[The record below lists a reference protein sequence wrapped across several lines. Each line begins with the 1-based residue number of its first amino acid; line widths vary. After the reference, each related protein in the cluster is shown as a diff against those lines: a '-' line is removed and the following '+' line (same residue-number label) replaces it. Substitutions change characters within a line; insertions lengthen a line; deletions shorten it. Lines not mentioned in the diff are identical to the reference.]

1 MRMLEQP
8 KWFEINIS
16 TIRQT
21 CERFIP
27 RTVTSFTFWI
37 FLGGLETPQMALGAQ
52 KTILCFSM
60 IYDDLIILRY
70 SILVVGTW
78 IYDDLVT
85 FIDDL

>member
-1 MRMLEQP
+1 M
-8 KWFEINIS
+8 
-16 TIRQT
+16 
-21 CERFIP
+21 
-27 RTVTSFTFWI
+27 
-37 FLGGLETPQMALGAQ
+37 GGLETPQMALGAQ

>member
-1 MRMLEQP
+1 MKGSSQGLWP
-8 KWFEINIS
+8 ASPSGVF
-16 TIRQT
+16 
-21 CERFIP
+21 F
-27 RTVTSFTFWI
+27 
-37 FLGGLETPQMALGAQ
+37 GGLETPQMALGAQ